1 MPFYF
6 VYVTKLNRS
15 ERLKSIQERVENR
28 RRRIID
34 YVKERGPATPEQIA
48 EALGIHRSTLSVDMA
63 ALREAGKLRY
73 HLDIPG
79 IIEVKEVIEG

>member
-6 VYVTKLNRS
+6 VYMTELNRS
-15 ERLKSIQERVENR
+15 ERLKTIQERVENR
-28 RRRIID
+28 RKRIID
-34 YVKERGPATPEQIA
+34 YVKEKGPVTPEQIA
-48 EALGIHRSTLSVDMA
+48 EVLGIRRSTLSVDMA

-79 IIEVKEVIEG
+79 IIEAAEK